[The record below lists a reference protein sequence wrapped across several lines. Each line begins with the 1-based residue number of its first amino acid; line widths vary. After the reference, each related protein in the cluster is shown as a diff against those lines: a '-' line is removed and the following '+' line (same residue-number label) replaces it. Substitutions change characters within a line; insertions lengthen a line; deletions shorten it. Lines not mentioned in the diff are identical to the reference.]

1 MGVIKFIVTS
11 IRRVVRFPLV
21 QLLFVVVIIL
31 FLQAADD
38 NSTLGQIFNAL
49 DRTVDSTVQLLATA
63 FTIKSFTKS
72 GLTFDLMIAYV
83 YLVCLLIIF
92 LTRVM
97 IAATLTVVARTNAF
111 GLRNT
116 IARERG
122 IAAYRAW
129 LPFERIR
136 PPNISQAQWEE
147 TFAWPPNNEPP
158 YPSLRRRMLAGF
170 ISNLAALV
178 IVAALLQAFTP
189 IPAVTWLVE
198 LVQYVIHRLQHA
210 SA

>member
-1 MGVIKFIVTS
+1 MGVIKFIATS

-21 QLLFVVVIIL
+21 QLLFVVVVIL

-49 DRTVDSTVQLLATA
+49 DGTVDSTVQLLSTA

-72 GLTFDLMIAYV
+72 GLTFGLMIAYV

-92 LTRVM
+92 FARVM
-97 IAATLTVVARTNAF
+97 IAATVTVVARTNAF

-136 PPNISQAQWEE
+136 PPDISQTQWEE

-158 YPSLRRRMLAGF
+158 YPGLGRRMLVGF

-178 IVAALLQAFTP
+178 IVAILLQAFTP
-189 IPAVTWLVE
+189 IPAVTWLGE
-198 LVQYVIHRLQHA
+198 LLEYVIHRL
-210 SA
+210 

>member
-1 MGVIKFIVTS
+1 MGVIKFIATS

-21 QLLFVVVIIL
+21 QLLFVVIVIL

-49 DRTVDSTVQLLATA
+49 DRTVDSTVQLLSTA

-72 GLTFDLMIAYV
+72 GLTFGLMIAYV

-92 LTRVM
+92 FARVM
-97 IAATLTVVARTNAF
+97 IAATVTVVARTNAF

-136 PPNISQAQWEE
+136 PPDVSQTQWEE
-147 TFAWPPNNEPP
+147 TFAWLPNNEPP
-158 YPSLRRRMLAGF
+158 YPSLGRRILAGF
-170 ISNLAALV
+170 IGNLAALV
-178 IVAALLQAFTP
+178 ILAVLLQTFTP

-198 LVQYVIHRLQHA
+198 LIEYVIHRF
-210 SA
+210 

>member
-1 MGVIKFIVTS
+1 MGVIKFIATS
-11 IRRVVRFPLV
+11 IRRVVGFPLV
-21 QLLFVVVIIL
+21 QLLFVVVVIL

-38 NSTLGQIFNAL
+38 NSTPGQIFNAL
-49 DRTVDSTVQLLATA
+49 DRTVDSSVQLLSTA

-72 GLTFDLMIAYV
+72 GLTFGLMIAYV

-92 LTRVM
+92 FARVM
-97 IAATLTVVARTNAF
+97 IAATVTVVARTNAF
-111 GLRNT
+111 GLRNA

-136 PPNISQAQWEE
+136 PPNIPQTQWEE

-158 YPSLRRRMLAGF
+158 YPGLGRRILVGL
-170 ISNLAALV
+170 ISNIAALV

-189 IPAVTWLVE
+189 VPAVTWLVE
-198 LVQYVIHRLQHA
+198 LLQYVIHRL
-210 SA
+210 

>member
-1 MGVIKFIVTS
+1 MGVIKFITTS
-11 IRRVVRFPLV
+11 IRRVVGFPLV
-21 QLLFVVVIIL
+21 QLLFVVVVIL

-38 NSTLGQIFNAL
+38 NSTLGQIFSAL
-49 DRTVDSTVQLLATA
+49 DRTVDTTVQLLSAA

-72 GLTFDLMIAYV
+72 GLTFGLMIAYV

-92 LTRVM
+92 FTRVM
-97 IAATLTVVARTNAF
+97 IAATMTVVARTNAF

-122 IAAYRAW
+122 VAAYRAW

-136 PPNISQAQWEE
+136 PPGISQIQWEE

-158 YPSLRRRMLAGF
+158 YPSLGRRMLVGF

-178 IVAALLQAFTP
+178 ILAVLLQAFTP

-198 LVQYVIHRLQHA
+198 LLQYVIHRF
-210 SA
+210 

>member
-1 MGVIKFIVTS
+1 MGVIKFIATS
-11 IRRVVRFPLV
+11 IRRIVRFPLV
-21 QLLFVVVIIL
+21 QLIFVVVVIL

-38 NSTLGQIFNAL
+38 NSMPGEMFNAL
-49 DRTVDSTVQLLATA
+49 DKTVDSTVQLLSTA

-72 GLTFDLMIAYV
+72 GLTFGLMIAYV

-92 LTRVM
+92 LARVI
-97 IAATLTVVARTNAF
+97 IAASVTVVARTNAF

-136 PPNISQAQWEE
+136 PPDISQTQWEE
-147 TFAWPPNNEPP
+147 TFAWPPNNQPP
-158 YPSLRRRMLAGF
+158 YPGLGRRILVGF
-170 ISNLAALV
+170 IGNVAALV
-178 IVAALLQAFTP
+178 ILAVLLQAFTP

-198 LVQYVIHRLQHA
+198 LVEYVAHRL
-210 SA
+210 